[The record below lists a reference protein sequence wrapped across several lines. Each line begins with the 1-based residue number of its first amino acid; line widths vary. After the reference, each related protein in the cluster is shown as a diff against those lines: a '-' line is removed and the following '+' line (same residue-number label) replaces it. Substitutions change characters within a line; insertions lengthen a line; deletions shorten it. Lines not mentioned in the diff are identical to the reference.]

1 MDKVLVV
8 TGGSRGIGAAC
19 ARRAAAAGWRVMVN
33 YRADAQAAAQVVADI
48 AAIGGQA
55 VAVSADVAVGND
67 VVALFDAAEVAFGP
81 VTGLINNAGIVQ
93 LASSL
98 ADMSLARWQQTFDT
112 TATGSFLIAR
122 EAIRRMLAQG
132 QGGAIVNMS
141 SMAAAL
147 GAPHE
152 FIDYAASKGA
162 VEAMTIGLSREVAG
176 KGIRVNA
183 IRPGLIDTDMQRGSG
198 EADRL
203 GRLIGTVPMGR
214 IGRATEVAEA
224 AIWLL
229 SDAASYVTGAI
240 LPVSGGR

>member
-19 ARRAAAAGWRVMVN
+19 ARHAAAAGWRVVVN

-48 AAIGGQA
+48 AAMGGQA
-55 VAVSADVAVGND
+55 VAVSADVAVEAD

-93 LASSL
+93 LASPL

-112 TATGSFLIAR
+112 NATGSFLIAR

>member
-48 AAIGGQA
+48 AAMGGQA
-55 VAVSADVAVGND
+55 VAVSADVAVEAD

-93 LASSL
+93 LASPL

-112 TATGSFLIAR
+112 NATGSFLVAR
-122 EAIRRMLAQG
+122 DAIRRMLAQG

-176 KGIRVNA
+176 KGIRVNS

-229 SDAASYVTGAI
+229 SDAASY
-240 LPVSGGR
+240 